1 MNDIMNSLTICIVDD
16 EDIIHN
22 SLSSFIKRN
31 VFNVEI
37 TSFYSATVF
46 IRALKKNA
54 EIGNLIIL
62 DHHFDT
68 GISGSEAVA
77 EIRRINSNIPIIFL
91 TGVSDDSDITY
102 KSDVN
107 IHFKAKPI
115 SEIELKR
122 TINECIELNTTVN
135 GLHDKV
141 NSLELEVLSL
151 AKQVEQ
157 TKEWAY
163 EALQSLG
170 IGKES
175 NISDPKEWVEFQ
187 NKTLKY
193 IEAVENQETQG
204 NSGKANIFNKIIEL
218 FRSRY
223 RCFDEQSIKF
233 LATGEFLFES
243 HKDDTDIDFSPMLIA
258 YSKCFESVLTVF
270 LRAKGLLLD
279 EETTTLGSCI
289 YVISKNITSLGVSSS
304 DFSKWY
310 KRMQA
315 FLQLR
320 NKAAHPSGISKDDF
334 ERAKAYLFDLKT
346 INKQEYLL
354 DFLQYSF

>member
-1 MNDIMNSLTICIVDD
+1 MNQLTICIVDD

-22 SLSSFIKRN
+22 SLASFINRN
-31 VFNVEI
+31 FSNVEV

-46 IRALKKNA
+46 VRALKKD
-54 EIGNLIIL
+54 IDLGDLIIL

-68 GISGSEAVA
+68 GISGSEAIA
-77 EIRRINSNIPIIFL
+77 EIRKINPNIPIIFL

-115 SEIELKR
+115 SEMELKR
-122 TINECIELNTTVN
+122 TIKECIELHETVS
-135 GLHDKV
+135 GLRDKV
-141 NSLELEVLSL
+141 NLLELEVSVL
-151 AKQVEQ
+151 AEQVEQ
-157 TKEWAY
+157 TKKWAY
-163 EALQSLG
+163 DALQSLG
-170 IGKES
+170 VGKKS
-175 NISDPKEWVEFQ
+175 NISDPKEWIEFQ
-187 NKTLKY
+187 DKTLKY
-193 IEAVENQETQG
+193 IEAMGNQETYG
-204 NSGKANIFNKIIEL
+204 NNNKTHVFKTIVEL
-218 FRSRY
+218 FRGRY
-223 RCFDEQSIKF
+223 GYFDEQSIKF

-243 HKDDTDIDFSPMLIA
+243 HKDDEHIDFSPMLIA
-258 YSKCFESVLTVF
+258 YSKCFESMLTVF
-270 LRAKGLLLD
+270 LKSKGLIL
-279 EETTTLGSCI
+279 EGETTTLGSCI
-289 YVISKNITSLGVSSS
+289 YIIGKNITSLGVSSV

-354 DFLQYSF
+354 DFLQYSL